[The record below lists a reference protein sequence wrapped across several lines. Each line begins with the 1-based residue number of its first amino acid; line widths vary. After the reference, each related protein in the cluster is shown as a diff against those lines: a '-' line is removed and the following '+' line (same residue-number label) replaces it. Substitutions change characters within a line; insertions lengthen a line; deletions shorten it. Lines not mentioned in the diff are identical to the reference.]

1 MSMKGERL
9 RVKLQLAV
17 QSNVKGVLLLLF
29 AFYSIVFDLRTKQLS
44 LERGV
49 QILEFGLDK
58 FEK

>member
-29 AFYSIVFDLRTKQLS
+29 AFYSIVFDLTTKQLS